1 VTDGPRLKGPRIYT
15 GVRFPVWVF
24 LPPVRFITSIHCTC
38 IPLAIKYSVTALTCS
53 PCTMICFNSGLREI
67 GCTFVEDAH
76 AIFSP
81 SARLSASRR
90 KISKPD
96 MYVIVWLWRRMV
108 LTEIGCG
115 IPSLGGYKQPE
126 RRSKERTTDLM
137 IGWLLPIE
145 ILYHA
150 FAPLKILLITSLVC
164 TNFFFRSSALLSSF
178 PFKTISRRS
187 LSWVTSTKYGS
198 CGLNRFFDARYWLM
212 MVLISFFVKS
222 SSGLVWSESQK
233 SCE

>member
-1 VTDGPRLKGPRIYT
+1 MKGLGIYT

-24 LPPVRFITSIHCTC
+24 LTPVRFITSIHGFC
-38 IPLAIKYSVTALTCS
+38 IPLAIKHSVTALTCS
-53 PCTMICFNSGLREI
+53 PCTMICFNSGLRES

-96 MYVIVWLWRRMV
+96 MYVTV
-108 LTEIGCG
+108 LIEIGCG
-115 IPSLGGYKQPE
+115 IPSLCGYKQPE
-126 RRSKERTTDLM
+126 RRSKKRTTDLM
-137 IGWLLPIE
+137 IGWLLPVE

-150 FAPLKILLITSLVC
+150 FVLLKILLITSLVC
-164 TNFFFRSSALLSSF
+164 TNFFFRSSGLLSSF
-178 PFKTISRRS
+178 PFKTVSRRS

-198 CGLNRFFDARYWLM
+198 CGLNRFFDARYWLT
-212 MVLISFFVKS
+212 MVLISSAVKS